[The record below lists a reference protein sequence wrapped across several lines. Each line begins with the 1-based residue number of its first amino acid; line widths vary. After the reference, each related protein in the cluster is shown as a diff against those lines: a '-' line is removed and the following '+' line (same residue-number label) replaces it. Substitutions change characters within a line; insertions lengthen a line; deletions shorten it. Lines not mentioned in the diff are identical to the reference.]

1 MMIPS
6 AELVPMMTSTSL
18 LKSPDSRVSI
28 GSRGMKGW
36 EERVESSMTGIQ
48 TKGKTK
54 SEEKRRDSSTKSW
67 AGFDLKHSKGLGL
80 LLQPRFSARVW

>member
-1 MMIPS
+1 
-6 AELVPMMTSTSL
+6 
-18 LKSPDSRVSI
+18 
-28 GSRGMKGW
+28 
-36 EERVESSMTGIQ
+36 MTGIQ

-54 SEEKRRDSSTKSW
+54 SDEKRRDSSTKSW